1 MFEKT
6 NYVYIYIYIIYFNMY
21 RYIKLGNL
29 MGFLSRIKNIQV
41 DDSKRLLGFKMFLA
55 GRCSMTWQTNSGVGF
70 GRYVGTYVTT
80 IWKVVV
86 DSQLLNS
93 RAAGSGQGLVQHA
106 WFNMP
111 NECLSNP
118 SPINYIQIIIN
129 VVNPNNSNQKEQR
142 FPAKNK
148 RQTTAKYRKI
158 CVNRGSRKWQISE
171 EHAPLG

>member
-1 MFEKT
+1 
-6 NYVYIYIYIIYFNMY
+6 MY

-29 MGFLSRIKNIQV
+29 MEFLSRIKNIQF

-55 GRCSMTWQTNSGVGF
+55 GRCFMTWQTNSGVGF

-106 WFNMP
+106 
-111 NECLSNP
+111 
-118 SPINYIQIIIN
+118 
-129 VVNPNNSNQKEQR
+129 
-142 FPAKNK
+142 
-148 RQTTAKYRKI
+148 
-158 CVNRGSRKWQISE
+158 
-171 EHAPLG
+171 